1 MQPRPRRQPT
11 KPPVRRRLGACGGS
25 RQGQHGRMSH
35 TGPPSPRRTSKQEP
49 SGLTW
54 WRPRPPSTGGC
65 RTSGRCPSRRS
76 ASSLERMLLRY
87 RPRYRWCGGCIPG
100 RCAAPRRAGNSSRRG
115 EGAAGGAAEAIVKPC
130 QRPPSLSRFPP
141 CTRAAPTTRRSCFPS
156 PFHSC
161 RRCCH
166 ARPGT
171 SATPQVRHPHSSRSG

>member
-1 MQPRPRRQPT
+1 MGGCPT
-11 KPPVRRRLGACGGS
+11 RDHLLPGGHRSRSPVASPGGGQGRLQQADAEQAAAA
-25 RQGQHGRMSH
+25 RAAD
-35 TGPPSPRRTSKQEP
+35 
-49 SGLTW
+49 
-54 WRPRPPSTGGC
+54 RPPAWSGC
-65 RTSGRCPSRRS
+65 SSG
-76 ASSLERMLLRY
+76 